1 MFAPVRRFVSAAFF
15 LAAALT
21 FCPPLCAEQ
30 LVLYHTSDIHGYYF
44 SRPNASGMPTGGFA
58 VFENVLQQESKPF
71 ALLDSGDFSS
81 GNKEAN
87 ASDGRYSIDLMNAA
101 GQTPKNV
108 SGKGYATLTIGNHD
122 SDFGADTLGKMLG
135 GFNGEI
141 LSVNVEGLNVPGKRI
156 APYKIFDWNG
166 KKIAVIGFSMDGP
179 GMSGMELKKLD
190 AAAWEKLLKEI
201 RAQKPQAVIL
211 LAHDSIADARKPSQL
226 LDVLGQ
232 APSAKETID
241 VFLGGHAH
249 LRHAE
254 RKMGAG
260 GPLFV
265 ESGSMLEGTSRVV
278 LDFDDTT
285 GELQAVSSEYITLD
299 PAKWGENKAVRARL
313 DQIEDQSLKRAFAT
327 VPTLLPKYPQGSD
340 AAPDVAKLLADYMK
354 KWLEPQE
361 KVDFAMFQLPGVR
374 RDLNAGTLTGR
385 DLAELLPY
393 TEYVSTFNIPG
404 KKFKQAAEASL
415 KCNAGGKNFSLF
427 AYSDNVYI
435 EYKCRPNHKKRPVKI
450 TKILLNGKKMSGR
463 KIYRAAAIAHIPDG
477 YFEGAPFKGYKYPQ
491 KKIYKKTSGELLF
504 DIVEQLPGRDA
515 ASKQLTAP
523 KDLRI
528 VEQP

>member
-1 MFAPVRRFVSAAFF
+1 MFPSVRKFVSAWIF
-15 LAAALT
+15 LAAALAVGL
-21 FCPPLCAEQ
+21 PLHAEK
-30 LVLYHTSDIHGYYF
+30 LVVYHTSDIHGYYF
-44 SRPNASGMPTGGFA
+44 SRPDASGKPAGGFA
-58 VFENVLQQESKPF
+58 VLENVLQRETEPF

-87 ASDGRYSIDLMNAA
+87 ASDGRYSIELMNAA
-101 GQTPKNV
+101 GKTPNNV
-108 SGKGYATLTIGNHD
+108 SGQGYAALTIGNHD
-122 SDFGADTLGKMLG
+122 SDFGADTLGRMLG

-141 LSVNVEGLNVPGKRI
+141 LSVNVEGLQVPGKQIR
-156 APYKIFDWNG
+156 PYKIFNWNG

-190 AAAWEKLLKEI
+190 AAAWEKLLQEI
-201 RAQKPQAVIL
+201 RRQRPDAVIL

-226 LDVLGQ
+226 LGILAD
-232 APSAKETID
+232 APSAKETVNI
-241 VFLGGHAH
+241 FLGGHAH

-254 RKMGAG
+254 NKMGPG

-278 LDFDDTT
+278 LDFDDET
-285 GELQAVSSEYITLD
+285 GRLKEVTSQYIALD
-299 PAKWGENKAVRARL
+299 PAQWGENKTVRARL
-313 DQIEDQSLKRAFAT
+313 DEIEDQSLKRAFAA
-327 VPTLLPKYPQGSD
+327 VPALLPKYPQGED

-374 RDLNAGTLTGR
+374 RDLNAGMLTGR

-415 KCNAGGKNFSLF
+415 KCNPDGKNFSLF
-427 AYSDNVYI
+427 AYSENLYI
-435 EYKCRPNHKKRPVKI
+435 EYKCRPNHKKHPVKI

-463 KIYRAAAIAHIPDG
+463 KVYRAAAISHIPDG
-477 YFEGAPFKGYKYPQ
+477 YFEGGPFKGYKHPQ

-504 DIVEQLPGRDA
+504 DIVEQLPGEDT

-528 VEQP
+528 IQRP

>member
-1 MFAPVRRFVSAAFF
+1 MRNWF
-15 LAAALT
+15 LKLFIILALLST
-21 FCPPLCAEQ
+21 VLPGWAEK
-30 LVLYHTSDIHGYYF
+30 LVIYHTSDIHGYYF
-44 SRPNASGMPTGGFA
+44 SRPGVSGAPTGGFA
-58 VFENVLQQESKPF
+58 VLESVLQREKEPF

-87 ASDGRYSIDLMNAA
+87 ASNGRYSVELMNAV
-101 GQTPKNV
+101 GQTPNNV
-108 SGKGYATLTIGNHD
+108 AGRGYAALTIGNHD
-122 SDFGADTLGKMLG
+122 SDFGSETLSKMLS
-135 GFNGEI
+135 GFKGEI
-141 LSVNVEGLNVPGKRI
+141 LSVNIEGLNVPGKQI
-156 APYKIFDWNG
+156 EPYKIFDWNG

-179 GMSGMELKKLD
+179 GMNGMALKKLD
-190 AAAWEKLLKEI
+190 ASAWEKLLQEI
-201 RAQKPQAVIL
+201 CAQKPQAVIL

-226 LDVLGQ
+226 LDIL
-232 APSAKETID
+232 AASPLAKNTID
-241 VFLGGHAH
+241 LFLGGHAH

-254 RKMGAG
+254 RKMGAN

-265 ESGSMLEGTSRVV
+265 ESGSMLEGTSRIV
-278 LDFDDTT
+278 LDFDDKT
-285 GELQAVSSEYITLD
+285 GELKDITSEYIVLN
-299 PAKWGENKAVRARL
+299 PSIWGENKSVRAYL
-313 DQIEDQSLKRAFAT
+313 DKIEDHSLQRVFAT
-327 VPTLLPKYPQGSD
+327 VPALLSKYPQGID
-340 AAPDVAKLLADYMK
+340 ASPDVAKLLADYMK
-354 KWLEPQE
+354 KWLGPRE

-374 RDLNAGTLTGR
+374 RDLPPGTLTGR

-427 AYSDNVYI
+427 AYSSNLYI

-450 TKILLNGKKMSGR
+450 TKILLNGKKLSDR
-463 KIYRAAAIAHIPDG
+463 KVYRAAAIAHIPDG

-504 DIVEQLPGRDA
+504 DIVERLPGGDA
-515 ASKQLTAP
+515 VSKQLTAP

-528 VEQP
+528 VQKL